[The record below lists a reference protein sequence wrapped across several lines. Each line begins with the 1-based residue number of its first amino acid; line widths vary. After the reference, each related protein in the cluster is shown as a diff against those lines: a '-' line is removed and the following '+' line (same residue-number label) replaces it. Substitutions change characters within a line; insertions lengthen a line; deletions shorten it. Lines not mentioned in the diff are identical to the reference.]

1 LLHQGFGGGVGLIG
15 HGGGAWLDKQDVS
28 ISEIPKPTRF
38 GGGNLFIKS

>member
-1 LLHQGFGGGVGLIG
+1 LLHRGIGGDVALIR
-15 HGGGAWLDKQDVS
+15 HGGGEWLDKQDVS